1 MKKTFLNIA
10 VLCLLSSCTK
20 DFLDKKPDK
29 SLLVPTDAA
38 DFQAILDNYNI
49 MNVMPGL
56 GTIASDHYYL
66 PGNVV
71 KSLLPVQQNSYLW
84 KDDIFEGQ
92 TATDWNTPYKQV
104 FYANVVLDGLA
115 GKGNDG
121 NNDNSIN
128 NLKGS
133 ALFYRSLAFYNL
145 SQIFAAP
152 YVETTAANLPG
163 IPIRLSSDVNVKVGR
178 GTLKGTYQ
186 QIVGDLISALAL
198 LPVKASFKNRPTKAA
213 CVALLARV
221 YLCMGDYKNAGE
233 MADKCLSLT
242 NELYQFGDLDPN
254 ADFPFPVPLPNDNKE
269 VLFYQGFVPYSFFSR
284 GRILVDSN
292 VYRSYAATD
301 LRKPMFFYEIG
312 TTGVIYSGFNGIS
325 IDEQYL
331 IKAETAARSGDVVT
345 GITTLNALLQTRY
358 EKGTYK
364 AIVANDRDAALKVIL
379 EERRKELI
387 GRDIRWTD
395 LRRLNTDEATATTLK
410 RVVDGVT
417 YLLPPNDKKYVFPIP
432 PDEIQR
438 SGIEQNPR

>member
-1 MKKTFLNIA
+1 MKRTLLYIA
-10 VLCLLSSCTK
+10 ALFVLSSCTK

-29 SLLVPTDAA
+29 SLLVPTEAA

-92 TATDWNTPYKQV
+92 TASDWNTPYKQV

-115 GKGNDG
+115 DKVSDG
-121 NNDNSIN
+121 GDNNSFN

-145 SQIFAAP
+145 SQVFAAP
-152 YVETTAANLPG
+152 YIETTAMNLPG
-163 IPIRLSSDVNVKVGR
+163 IPIRLNSDVNVKVGR

-186 QIVGDLISALAL
+186 QIVSDLISALAL
-198 LPVKASFKNRPTKAA
+198 LPAKASFKNRPSKAA
-213 CVALLARV
+213 CAALLARV
-221 YLCMGDYKNAGE
+221 YLCMGDYKNAGA
-233 MADKCLSLT
+233 MADKCLSMT
-242 NELYQFGDLDPN
+242 NELYQFEDLDPK

-269 VLFYQGFVPYSFFSR
+269 VLFYQSFVTYSFFNK

-331 IKAETAARSGDVVT
+331 IKAETAVRSGDVTT
-345 GITTLNALLQTRY
+345 GITTLNTLLQTRY

-364 AIVANDRDAALKVIL
+364 AIVTNDGEAALKIIL

-387 GRDIRWTD
+387 GRDLRWTD
-395 LRRLNTDEATATTLK
+395 LRRLNGNEATATTLK
-410 RVVDGVT
+410 RLVDGQVYT
-417 YLLPPNDKKYVFPIP
+417 LLPNDKKYVFPIP